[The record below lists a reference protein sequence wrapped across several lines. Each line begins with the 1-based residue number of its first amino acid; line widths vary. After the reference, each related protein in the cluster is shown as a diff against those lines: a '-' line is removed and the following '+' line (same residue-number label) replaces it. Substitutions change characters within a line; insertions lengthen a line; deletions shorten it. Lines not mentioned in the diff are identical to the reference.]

1 MDRSLNI
8 DVYIDLICPWCLIG
22 KRHLDAALVQWEQ
35 IAPHTKAQVRWHSVQ
50 LLPDI
55 PAQGLDFNTFYLQ
68 RLGGPQ
74 ALRQR
79 QAQVNAA
86 AAHAGFQFDFGGITY
101 MPNTLQAHQLLN
113 FASAPLSSAH
123 FAQLLERLFAAHFS
137 LGQNLGD
144 RATLLQIAEQATL
157 DTDAA
162 ARWMDSGAGQPLP
175 LDVPGVPFYVFNHTL
190 ALSGAQPVSVLLDA
204 MQQAATTTTTTTTT
218 SVN

>member
-1 MDRSLNI
+1 MDTPLNI

-22 KRHLDAALVQWEQ
+22 KRHLDSALVQWEQ

-55 PAQGLDFNTFYLQ
+55 PAQGLDFNTFYLR
-68 RLGGPQ
+68 RLGGAEP
-74 ALRQR
+74 LRQR

-86 AAHAGFQFDFGGITY
+86 AAQAGFQIDFSGIPY

-113 FASAPLSSAH
+113 FASAHLSSAH

-144 RATLLQIAEQATL
+144 RSTALQIAAESGL
-157 DTDAA
+157 DADAA
-162 ARWMDSGAGQPLP
+162 AQSMDSGAGQPLP
-175 LDVPGVPFYVFNHTL
+175 LNVPGVPFYVFNHTL

-204 MQQAATTTTTTTTT
+204 MQHAATKTTTT
-218 SVN
+218 SLN